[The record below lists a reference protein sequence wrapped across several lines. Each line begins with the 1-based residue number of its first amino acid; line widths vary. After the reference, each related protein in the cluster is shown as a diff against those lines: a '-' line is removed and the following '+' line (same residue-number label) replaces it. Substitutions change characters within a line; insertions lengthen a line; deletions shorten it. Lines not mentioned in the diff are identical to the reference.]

1 MDTTLQIALIVIGI
15 AVVASIILFN
25 KWQEGRHR
33 RRADRAFPDHHR
45 DPLLEREPESEF
57 NERSEP
63 LSGGKEADADA
74 AATQDA
80 APQEEPGTNESSK
93 LPGYRPPTKQRVQPP
108 LPDRL
113 NPRVDCCIRVEA
125 VEPIEVPRL
134 WAAQAEVFDKFPR
147 TLRWYAFDDRDN
159 HWRRI
164 NASVTGAHHW
174 FLAALQLVDRE
185 GVVSESDFVHYAR
198 SLQSLADQ
206 FHAVPAGIPSRIEV
220 LSNARALDRFCAEV
234 DVQIAI
240 NVVAEQP
247 MSGTRIFALAEAEG
261 LRLESDG
268 TFHARANDNRTL
280 YVLANGESPIFERT
294 TLAALKTRHLSL
306 ILDLPRVVDAAAE
319 FDDMMRFAANLG
331 RTFNATV
338 VDDNG
343 RPFGAEAVDAI
354 RARVRS
360 YQAKMSEEGIPPGG
374 SLARRLFGA

>member
-45 DPLLEREPESEF
+45 DPLLEREPASEF
-57 NERSEP
+57 SERIEP
-63 LSGGKEADADA
+63 TSGNADAGGAADTA
-74 AATQDA
+74 AAA
-80 APQEEPGTNESSK
+80 PPQEDPGTNESSK
-93 LPGYRPPTKQRVQPP
+93 LPGYCPPKQRTQPP

-113 NPRVDCCIRVEA
+113 DPRVDCCIRVEA

-134 WAAQAEVFDKFPR
+134 WAAQSEVFDKFPR

-164 NASVTGAHHW
+164 NGTVTGAHHW

-198 SLQSLADQ
+198 SLQKLADQ

-220 LSNARALDRFCAEV
+220 LSHARALDRFCAEV

-247 MSGTRIFALAEAEG
+247 MAGTRIFALAEAEG

-268 TFHARANDNRTL
+268 SFHARANDNRTL
-280 YVLANGESPIFERT
+280 YILSNGEPSLFERT
-294 TLAALKTRHLSL
+294 TLATLKTRHLSL
-306 ILDLPRVVDAAAE
+306 VLDLPRVVDAATE
-319 FDDMMRFAANLG
+319 FEDMMRFAANLG

-343 RPFGAEAVDAI
+343 RPFGTEAVEAI

-360 YQAKMSEEGIPPGG
+360 YQARMGEEGIPPGG